1 MALRTG
7 ISQIQ
12 QAQRRR
18 RRESHEGKAMLQ
30 TLKSTSK
37 NETDGEG
44 KRRAKSIGRG

>member
-7 ISQIQ
+7 MSQIQ

-30 TLKSTSK
+30 TLRVQAKMRQMEREK
-37 NETDGEG
+37 EG
-44 KRRAKSIGRG
+44 QRA